1 MFHKAENRFRSERG
15 EGKKKG
21 GKKGRKKKGEG
32 RKKRATM
39 GWLALLPT
47 EAKFSSLLK
56 AVSEA
61 RGDSAEFSYL
71 EEGYN

>member
-15 EGKKKG
+15 
-21 GKKGRKKKGEG
+21 RKKKRKEREKKEGE
-32 RKKRATM
+32 REREKKRATM

-56 AVSEA
+56 AVSDGERLGGIFIFR
-61 RGDSAEFSYL
+61 RGL
-71 EEGYN
+71 

>member
-15 EGKKKG
+15 RKKKR

-32 RKKRATM
+32 KKRATM